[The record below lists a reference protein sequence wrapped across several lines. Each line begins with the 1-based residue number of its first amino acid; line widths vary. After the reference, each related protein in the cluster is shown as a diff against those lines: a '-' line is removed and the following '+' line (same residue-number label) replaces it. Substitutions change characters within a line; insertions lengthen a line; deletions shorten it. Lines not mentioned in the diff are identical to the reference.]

1 MIDRRAGS
9 SFAAW
14 CAAGMIAVASF
25 ALGVAQAT
33 NYLGIGIGAGFV
45 LLFGLALVAKASNR
59 HKAAVEADPGAEKL
73 LAAEAMYRAMV
84 DTAVDAIITIDH
96 RGVIDSFNRA
106 AERLF
111 GYSAAEVIDSN
122 VRILMP
128 EPYAS
133 EHDQYLANYLRTGE
147 RHIIGIGREVVA
159 RRKDGSQFPID
170 LAVAEWFRGGERHF
184 TGIIRDLTERK
195 AAEQTLRVSE
205 QRFRSLFTNS
215 PLGKALIGPDQR
227 IREVN
232 PALCRMLGFAA
243 DELEGRALS
252 ELAAAEDRASF
263 AKLGVL
269 LNDRSA
275 QVRFEQRF
283 VTKQGKIAWAS
294 IHAAASPGTD
304 DPERLFFVIVDD
316 ITDRIEAEAALHAS
330 EQRLLQL
337 QAELLHVSRLSELGQ
352 MAATVAHELNQPLAA
367 AANYLSGS
375 RRMLDGERYDQ
386 HLPAVRDGLA
396 RAAQEMLRAGQ
407 IIRRMR
413 SFVARGEAD
422 KRVEDL
428 WSLIEETSE
437 LVSAAAK
444 QSRVELRLQL
454 DPEARYVLADRVQ
467 IQQVIRNLLRNAFE
481 AMDASEQRLLTIST
495 RLAGPEHVGMSIA
508 DTGAGISPTIVDD
521 LFQPFVSTKSS
532 GLGLGLSICRTIIE
546 GHGGRI
552 WVEPNRA
559 AGTVFHVT
567 LPRAD
572 RS

>member
-1 MIDRRAGS
+1 
-9 SFAAW
+9 
-14 CAAGMIAVASF
+14 
-25 ALGVAQAT
+25 
-33 NYLGIGIGAGFV
+33 
-45 LLFGLALVAKASNR
+45 
-59 HKAAVEADPGAEKL
+59 
-73 LAAEAMYRAMV
+73 
-84 DTAVDAIITIDH
+84 
-96 RGVIDSFNRA
+96 
-106 AERLF
+106 
-111 GYSAAEVIDSN
+111 
-122 VRILMP
+122 
-128 EPYAS
+128 
-133 EHDQYLANYLRTGE
+133 
-147 RHIIGIGREVVA
+147 
-159 RRKDGSQFPID
+159 
-170 LAVAEWFRGGERHF
+170 
-184 TGIIRDLTERK
+184 
-195 AAEQTLRVSE
+195 
-205 QRFRSLFTNS
+205 
-215 PLGKALIGPDQR
+215 
-227 IREVN
+227 
-232 PALCRMLGFAA
+232 
-243 DELEGRALS
+243 
-252 ELAAAEDRASF
+252 
-263 AKLGVL
+263 
-269 LNDRSA
+269 
-275 QVRFEQRF
+275 
-283 VTKQGKIAWAS
+283 
-294 IHAAASPGTD
+294 
-304 DPERLFFVIVDD
+304 
-316 ITDRIEAEAALHAS
+316 
-330 EQRLLQL
+330 
-337 QAELLHVSRLSELGQ
+337 
-352 MAATVAHELNQPLAA
+352 
-367 AANYLSGS
+367 
-375 RRMLDGERYDQ
+375 
-386 HLPAVRDGLA
+386 
-396 RAAQEMLRAGQ
+396 MLRAGQ